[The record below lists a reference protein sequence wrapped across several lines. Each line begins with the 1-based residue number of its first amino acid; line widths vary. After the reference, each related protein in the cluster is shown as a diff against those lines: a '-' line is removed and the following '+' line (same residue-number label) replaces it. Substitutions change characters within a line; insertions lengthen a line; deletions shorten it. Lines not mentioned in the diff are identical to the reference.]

1 MGVAAEAAGEPD
13 AGTLRRCE
21 KRRARAEAETGD
33 RDGSCEAS
41 RVVQRGDDGGDLMTV
56 ELERRER
63 VELRH
68 EDERAVAGEESGEA
82 GQGGPAPARPRENPE
97 QEGPPPPAP
106 PPAPT

>member
-82 GQGGPAPARPRENPE
+82 GPGGRGPAGRRGAR
-97 QEGPPPPAP
+97 GGG
-106 PPAPT
+106 

>member
-68 EDERAVAGEESGEA
+68 EDERAVAGVEAGEA
-82 GQGGPAPARPRENPE
+82 GQVGPAPARAREALDDA
-97 QEGPPPPAP
+97 GHGTPA
-106 PPAPT
+106 ALTVT

>member
-1 MGVAAEAAGEPD
+1 MGVAAEAGGEPD

-68 EDERAVAGEESGEA
+68 EDERAVAGEETGEA
-82 GQGGPAPARPRENPE
+82 GPGGLAVARPGRNVG
-97 QEGPPPPAP
+97 EGGHTPRAPPPPH
-106 PPAPT
+106 